1 MLRPAQSRRF
11 KEEMNIY
18 SRQSGF
24 TLLEVMVA
32 STIGAFISLVAVG
45 TLQTVIYSSEMADKN
60 ITAASEIRFAL
71 NIIERDLTNLY
82 RDENIENTRLIG
94 SVEDLAEYTTSYLV
108 FYTLS
113 RSKARIL
120 EPEGEIYEVEYY
132 LEPDPDGDT
141 LSLMRRMW
149 PNPNELVDPGGILT
163 VLAENIE
170 IFDVRFYDGEE
181 WYVEWLEEMES
192 LPQLI
197 EVTISTQPITRG
209 DRIIET
215 FLVNLE
221 KSVTSS
227 TETLT
232 SG

>member
-1 MLRPAQSRRF
+1 
-11 KEEMNIY
+11 MNIY
-18 SRQSGF
+18 TKKSGF

-45 TLQTVIYSSEMADKN
+45 TLQTVIRSSEMADKN

-71 NIIERDLTNLY
+71 NTIERDLTNFY
-82 RDENIENTRLIG
+82 RDENIENTELIG
-94 SVEDLAEYTTSYLV
+94 SVEELAEYTTSYLV
-108 FYTLS
+108 FYTLN

-120 EPEGEIYEVEYY
+120 EPEGDVYEVEYY
-132 LEPDPDGDT
+132 LEPDPDGET
-141 LSLMRRMW
+141 LSLMRRIW
-149 PNPNELVDPGGILT
+149 PNPNDVADPGGILT

-181 WYVEWLEEMES
+181 WYVEWLEEMET

-197 EVTISTQPITRG
+197 EVTISTQPFNRG

-232 SG
+232 SSEI

>member
-1 MLRPAQSRRF
+1 MPKPIQSRRF

-18 SRQSGF
+18 SRKSGF

-32 STIGAFISLVAVG
+32 STIGAFISVVAVG
-45 TLQTVIYSSEMADKN
+45 TLQTVIRSSEMADKN
-60 ITAASEIRFAL
+60 IAAASEIRFSL

-82 RDENIENTRLIG
+82 RDENIENTKLIG
-94 SVEDLAEYTTSYLV
+94 SVEELAEYTTSYLI
-108 FYTLS
+108 FYTLN
-113 RSKARIL
+113 RSKARVL

-132 LEPDPDGDT
+132 LEPEEDGET
-141 LSLMRRMW
+141 LSLMRRIW

-163 VLAENIE
+163 VLAENID

-181 WYVEWLEEMES
+181 WYVEWLEEMET

-197 EVTISTQPITRG
+197 EVTISTQPFNRG

-221 KSVTSS
+221 KSVASS